1 MPLGNEAVEIA
12 NWVLLIV
19 IVRAFV
25 AVADIL
31 SFTWKVME
39 VVLAV
44 VGVPEM
50 TPLELNANPAGN
62 VPEATAQVYGAV
74 PLVAV
79 RVCE

>member
-44 VGVPEM
+44 VGVPEI
-50 TPLELNANPAGN
+50 TPPELSPSPDGKL
-62 VPEATAQVYGAV
+62 PEATAQVYGAV